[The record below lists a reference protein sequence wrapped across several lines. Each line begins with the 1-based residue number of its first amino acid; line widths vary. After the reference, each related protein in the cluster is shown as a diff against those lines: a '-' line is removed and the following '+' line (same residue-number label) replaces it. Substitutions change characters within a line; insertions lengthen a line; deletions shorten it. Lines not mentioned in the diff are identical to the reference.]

1 MNLPSV
7 GMMSPNGKSTIRQDG
22 KSQTKPDSG
31 GSRRS
36 AGVRLTLRG
45 GIGSRRLAVSR
56 EAGPGERDWPRF
68 ARTAAP
74 SGSTRCP
81 VLTRERESCTVVLYN
96 TSGVFLMTTTTYSHL
111 REHLAE
117 VWDEVESSQE
127 PVILQRRGHEDLALI
142 PAAELKSLQETA
154 HLLRSPKN
162 AARLLAALTRA
173 EARANDPTSL
183 EALRAMLEVASAD

>member
-1 MNLPSV
+1 
-7 GMMSPNGKSTIRQDG
+7 
-22 KSQTKPDSG
+22 
-31 GSRRS
+31 
-36 AGVRLTLRG
+36 
-45 GIGSRRLAVSR
+45 
-56 EAGPGERDWPRF
+56 
-68 ARTAAP
+68 
-74 SGSTRCP
+74 
-81 VLTRERESCTVVLYN
+81 
-96 TSGVFLMTTTTYSHL
+96 MTTTTYSHL